1 MRFSSMIS
9 RIFGGKSASTSAEAI
24 GAAKQFLIV
33 FDTKAGKIVEQRLF
47 ADSDEAMS
55 IFGEIERQHS
65 REENL
70 QVLLFT
76 ADSLDTVKSTH
87 PHYFSEP
94 GPPTDPFGLNP
105 AGAAA

>member
-1 MRFSSMIS
+1 MRLSSMIL

-24 GAAKQFLIV
+24 SSVQQFLIV

-47 ADSDEAMS
+47 VDPDEAMS
-55 IFGEIERQHS
+55 IFGETERRHA
-65 REENL
+65 REGNL

-87 PHYFSEP
+87 PHYFSES
-94 GPPTDPFGLNP
+94 GPHTDPFGLKP
-105 AGAAA
+105 AEAAA

>member
-1 MRFSSMIS
+1 VV
-9 RIFGGKSASTSAEAI
+9 GSAT
-24 GAAKQFLIV
+24 QFLII
-33 FDTKAGKIVEQRLF
+33 FDTQEGKIIEQKLF
-47 ADSDEAMS
+47 VDPDEAMS
-55 IFGEIERQHS
+55 IFGETERLHE
-65 REENL
+65 REGNL

-94 GPPTDPFGLNP
+94 GPHTDPFGLKP